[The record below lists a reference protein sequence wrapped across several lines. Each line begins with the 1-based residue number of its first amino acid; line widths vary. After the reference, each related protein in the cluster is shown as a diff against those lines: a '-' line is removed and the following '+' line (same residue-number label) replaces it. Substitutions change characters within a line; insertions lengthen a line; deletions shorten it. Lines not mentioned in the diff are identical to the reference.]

1 MRKPYP
7 LLFFPEM
14 FHDFRIG
21 RGEETL
27 DLVQDGDDKGW
38 FEVRYAGWDTA
49 SKENVACSV
58 GAEFQHAVLFIQVIQ
73 EGADLFSLVAL
84 CKTGCDLDL
93 EHGVYAVV

>member
-1 MRKPYP
+1 
-7 LLFFPEM
+7 M
-14 FHDFRIG
+14 FHDFRLG

-27 DLVQDGDDKGW
+27 DLVQDGDDEGW
-38 FEVRYAGWDTA
+38 CEVRYTSRDAAG
-49 SKENVACSV
+49 KEDVACSV
-58 GAEFQHAVLFIQVIQ
+58 GAELQHAVLFIQVIQ

>member
-1 MRKPYP
+1 
-7 LLFFPEM
+7 M

-27 DLVQDGDDKGW
+27 DLVQDGDDEGW
-38 FEVRYAGWDTA
+38 FEVRYASRDAAGEEDVA
-49 SKENVACSV
+49 SSV

-84 CKTGCDLDL
+84 GKAGCDLDL
-93 EHGVYAVV
+93 EHGVYAVVQEDHEGQV

>member
-1 MRKPYP
+1 
-7 LLFFPEM
+7 M

-27 DLVQDGDDKGW
+27 DLVQDGDDEGR
-38 FEVRYAGWDTA
+38 FEVRYTGWDAAGEEDVA
-49 SKENVACSV
+49 SSV
-58 GAEFQHAVLFIQVIQ
+58 SAELQHTVLFIQVIQ

-84 CKTGCDLDL
+84 CKAGCDLDL